1 MRALLLGA
9 SADRLAETVAASGD
23 QPVCIADRIT
33 AAFVADGSFDL
44 LVSYG
49 YRFRLPVEVLDFFPD
64 RAINL
69 HISMLPFNRGA
80 DPNLWSF
87 LEQTPK
93 GVTIHYIDQGLD
105 TGDILAQ
112 AEVEMSAG
120 ETLATSYRRL
130 SVAVEE
136 LFAKWWQPFRAGR
149 APRRPQ
155 RGSGSFHRA
164 ADKVA
169 FDGLLT
175 EGWDT
180 PVAAIEGA
188 ARYSRRS

>member
-23 QPVCIADRIT
+23 EPVCVADRVT
-33 AAFVADGSFDL
+33 PASVADGGFDV

-49 YRFRLPVEVLDFFPD
+49 YRFLLPVEILDLFPD

-69 HISMLPFNRGA
+69 HISMLPYNRGA

-87 LEQTPK
+87 LEHTPK

-112 AEVEMSAG
+112 SEVEMSPDD
-120 ETLATSYRRL
+120 TLATSYLRL
-130 SVAVEE
+130 STAVEE
-136 LFAKWWQPFRAGR
+136 LFAKWWRPFRAGR
-149 APRRPQ
+149 APRRRQ

-164 ADKVA
+164 ADRAA
-169 FDGLLT
+169 FDDLLT
-175 EGWDT
+175 EGWNT
-180 PVAAIEGA
+180 PVAAIEE
-188 ARYSRRS
+188 ARGYSRRS